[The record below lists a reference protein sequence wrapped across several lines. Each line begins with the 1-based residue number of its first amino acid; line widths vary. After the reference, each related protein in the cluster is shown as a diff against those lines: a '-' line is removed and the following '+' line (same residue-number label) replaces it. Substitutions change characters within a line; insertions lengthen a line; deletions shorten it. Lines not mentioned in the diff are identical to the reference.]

1 MELHSES
8 KAGVVA
14 DAGATTGPTAGVAI
28 TPEPILQLGLGFMAS
43 KTLLSAVELGVFT
56 TLARGGRDRTSL
68 AGEVGLHPRSSADFL
83 DALVSL
89 GMLERDDDGVYRN
102 SPAADVFLDRA
113 KPSYIGG
120 ILEMANARLF
130 GFWGNLTEAL
140 RTGTQQNEVT
150 LTGAPFFATLSQ
162 DPVAWRNF
170 LNGMDGVSTPLA
182 GALAADFDWT
192 GRQHVVDL
200 GGALGAVP
208 AAVLRS
214 HPEMTGTVFELPQVR
229 PVFEESA
236 HARELAGRLSFHS
249 GDFFA
254 DPLPPADVYV
264 MGQILHDWAPEQR
277 QFLLRKAY
285 EALPAG
291 GTLIVYDAMIDD
303 GRRHNTYGLL
313 VSLNMLI
320 DTEGGSEYTVADAT
334 HWLEAAG
341 FATTVARPLIGGYTA
356 VYATK

>member
-1 MELHSES
+1 MSVNES
-8 KAGVVA
+8 
-14 DAGATTGPTAGVAI
+14 I
-28 TPEPILQLGLGFMAS
+28 TPEPILHLGLGFMAS
-43 KTLLSAVELGVFT
+43 KTLLSAVELNIFT
-56 TLARGGRDRTSL
+56 VLARGGRDRASI
-68 AGEVGLHPRSSADFL
+68 AAEVGLHPRSSADFL

-89 GMLERDDDGVYRN
+89 GLLNRDDEGIYHN
-102 SPAADVFLDRA
+102 SPTAEIFLDRA
-113 KPSYIGG
+113 KPSYVGG

-130 GFWGNLTEAL
+130 GFWDNLTDAL

-150 LTGAPFFATLSQ
+150 HTGAPFFATLSQ
-162 DPVAWRNF
+162 DPLAWRNF
-170 LNGMDGVSTPLA
+170 LNGMNGVSTPLA
-182 GALAADFDWT
+182 AALASDFDWS

-208 AAVLRS
+208 AAVLQS
-214 HPEMTGTVFELPQVR
+214 HPEMTGTVFELLPVR
-229 PVFEESA
+229 PVFEEFVATHGLSD
-236 HARELAGRLSFHS
+236 RLFFHG

-264 MGQILHDWAPEQR
+264 MGQILHDWNLEQR

-285 EALPAG
+285 DALPDG

-303 GRRHNTYGLL
+303 DRRHNTYGFM

-334 HWLEAAG
+334 TWLAEAG
-341 FATTVARPLIGGYTA
+341 FSTVNSRPLIGGYTTI
-356 VYATK
+356 YATK

>member
-1 MELHSES
+1 MTVDES
-8 KAGVVA
+8 
-14 DAGATTGPTAGVAI
+14 I

-43 KTLLSAVELGVFT
+43 KTLLSAVELEIFT
-56 TLARGGRDRTSL
+56 VLARGGRDRASL
-68 AGEVGLHPRSSADFL
+68 AAEVGLHSRSSADFL

-89 GMLERDDDGVYRN
+89 GLLDRDDDGVYRN
-102 SPAADVFLDRA
+102 SAASEVFLDQA

-120 ILEMANARLF
+120 ILEMANTRLF
-130 GFWGNLTEAL
+130 GFWDNLTDAL

-150 LTGAPFFATLSQ
+150 HTGAPFFATLSQ

-170 LNGMDGVSTPLA
+170 LNGMNGVSTPLA

-192 GRQHVVDL
+192 GHRHVVDL

-214 HPEMTGTVFELPQVR
+214 HPEMTGTVFELPPVR
-229 PVFEESA
+229 PVFDEFAAA
-236 HARELAGRLSFHS
+236 HGLTDRLSFHS
-249 GDFFA
+249 GDFFS

-264 MGQILHDWAPEQR
+264 MGQILHDWNAEQR
-277 QFLLRKAY
+277 QFLLRKAHD
-285 EALPAG
+285 ALPVG

-303 GRRHNTYGLL
+303 DRRHNTYGFM

-334 HWLEAAG
+334 RWLAAAG
-341 FATTVARPLIGGYTA
+341 FSTTEARPLIGGYTA